1 VALQGGTSA
10 AAYRTLESAAQFAYT
25 PAMSDKPKSAPSP
38 AGWEESLARSKA
50 QIAAGELVPL
60 LPILDRLRASA
71 ERLEAEQ
78 GVTADGVR
86 INADC

>member
-1 VALQGGTSA
+1 MLEIA
-10 AAYRTLESAAQFAYT
+10 ARFAYGS
-25 PAMSDKPKSAPSP
+25 AMSDRPKSVPPP
-38 AGWEESLARSKA
+38 AGWEETLARSKV
-50 QIAAGELVPL
+50 QIAAGKRVPL
-60 LPILDRLRASA
+60 LPVLDRLRASA

>member
-1 VALQGGTSA
+1 M
-10 AAYRTLESAAQFAYT
+10 LESAAQFAYSSV
-25 PAMSDKPKSAPSP
+25 MSDKPKSAPPP

-50 QIAAGELVPL
+50 QILAGEGVPL

-71 ERLEAEQ
+71 EQLEAEQ

-86 INADC
+86 ISADC